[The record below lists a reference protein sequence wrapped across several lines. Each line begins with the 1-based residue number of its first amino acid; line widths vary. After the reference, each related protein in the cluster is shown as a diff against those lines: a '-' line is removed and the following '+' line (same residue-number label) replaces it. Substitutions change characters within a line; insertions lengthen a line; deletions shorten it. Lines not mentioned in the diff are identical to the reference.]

1 MCEPKFLF
9 EPPYISDPFEV
20 FKNCF
25 DMIYRRGKF
34 LDAIKS
40 IINKI
45 GFGYQG
51 AYCNFPDWDGP
62 EEELYFEGVMF
73 TFGDV
78 DQEDLIVS
86 EQQCFELV
94 KMACERYL
102 SKHPEDT
109 EKVQEILAQSLLAK

>member
-62 EEELYFEGVMF
+62 EEELYFEGVIKNRLHAS
-73 TFGDV
+73 TTSSK
-78 DQEDLIVS
+78 QKSARCAQPEKILPTA
-86 EQQCFELV
+86 EQWRVF
-94 KMACERYL
+94 
-102 SKHPEDT
+102 
-109 EKVQEILAQSLLAK
+109 LLRFFIE